1 MKTAAYHYGEFS
13 GIEDI
18 SKRLFKDMEE
28 LSEQALLGFYTR
40 KQDEGKTFYANPDYV
55 DEGADGIAVKWAYA
69 IEPEEANR

>member
-18 SKRLFKDMEE
+18 NKKDFKEMEE

-40 KQDEGKTFYANPDYV
+40 KEDEGKTFYANSDYV

-69 IEPEEANR
+69 VKKQQGA